1 MRTIS
6 SVSLF
11 IVLFSILL
19 CRTAYSQSTPTGQEI
34 KYNPITT
41 AVPFLTITPDSR
53 HGAMGDVGA
62 ATSADASAQY
72 WNASKLAFAKDSFS
86 VSLSYTPWLRQLV
99 NDINLAYL
107 SSYYKLDNYQ
117 TIGASLRYF
126 SMGEIMLTDQNG
138 TSLANVSPNE
148 FAFDVSYAR
157 KLTDNFSGA
166 VTLRYI
172 HSDLSGGIGPESY
185 KPGWAF
191 ASDVGFFYNKNFGDV
206 GSNRAIAAG
215 INISNIGSKIS
226 YDDGQNKEF
235 LPANLRLGTTYTY
248 EIDPYNMFSVSL
260 DFNKL
265 LVPTP
270 QISTSSSGS
279 GVIISDNSSNQPVI
293 SSIFSSFSDAPG
305 GAKEELQEI
314 NISTGI
320 EYWYNHQFAVRG
332 GYFYENQYKG
342 NRKFASVGLGVK
354 MNICAID
361 FSYLIPTQQNN
372 PLANTIRF
380 SLIFDLKSF
389 GRKKAAPA
397 ESASPAAAPAK
408 GTTAPAKGTSAPSK
422 PTTP

>member
-1 MRTIS
+1 MRTNSFFSLLIVFF
-6 SVSLF
+6 SV
-11 IVLFSILL
+11 LL
-19 CRTAYSQSTPTGQEI
+19 CQTAYSQSTTTGQEI
-34 KYNPITT
+34 QYNPITT

-53 HGAMGDVGA
+53 HGAMGDVGV
-62 ATSADASAQY
+62 ATSADANAQF
-72 WNASKLAFAKDSFS
+72 WNASKLVFAQDSFS
-86 VSLSYTPWLRQLV
+86 ISLSYTPWLRQLV

-107 SSYYKLDNYQ
+107 SSYYRLDNYQ

-148 FAFDVSYAR
+148 FAFDLSYSR
-157 KLTDNFSGA
+157 KLSDNFSGG

-185 KPGWAF
+185 KPGWAV
-191 ASDVGFFYNKNFGDV
+191 ASDVGFYYNKIVGD
-206 GSNRAIAAG
+206 GSLDNSISAG

-235 LPANLRLGTTYTY
+235 LPANLRLGTTYTK
-248 EIDPYNMFSVSL
+248 EFNPSNKFSFSL

-270 QISTSSSGS
+270 QMSNTGSGSSG
-279 GVIISDNSSNQPVI
+279 IIIADNSSNQPVI

-305 GAKEELQEI
+305 GVKEELQEI

-320 EYWYNHQFAVRG
+320 EYWYNRQFAIRG

-342 NRKFASVGLGVK
+342 NRKFFSAGLGVK
-354 MNICAID
+354 MNICTID
-361 FSYLIPTQQNN
+361 FAYLIPTQQNN

-389 GRKKAAPA
+389 GRKKSS
-397 ESASPAAAPAK
+397 EASSPAPAK
-408 GTTAPAKGTSAPSK
+408 P
-422 PTTP
+422 